1 MTHSGTDWSESTIIE
16 SKELDRFFYES
27 MDDGEDNMIIHG
39 YSVRILESGFN
50 YSGLEEYLGDTFAD
64 YVFPSKKKEELL
76 KQGKSPAV
84 RAQRKAG
91 FSTDYQRDGN
101 LGEFL
106 LFLLID
112 GYFDVPMISHKII
125 YKQNYKHEVY
135 GSDNLFFGE
144 FKEEEH
150 IGVGEAKVYG
160 GITDGA
166 REAIDSISD
175 FHNENSRRYMEQE
188 LSLAPKNISQNLD
201 EEQIDYI
208 ADVMTGDG
216 YSDYPIFHPVLVC
229 YGQEDLQNIED
240 ATKAVEEI
248 EEEID
253 DVLTNEDYLSKVTNQ
268 VDNGHHR
275 LSRAHLLF
283 LILPVADL
291 DDFRKRM
298 LTSIA
303 PGIGPSIAA
312 EEEADESDD
321 ATEEAES

>member
-1 MTHSGTDWSESTIIE
+1 MTFTGADWSESSIIE
-16 SKELDRFFYES
+16 SKELDRFFYET
-27 MDDGEDNMIIHG
+27 MDDGEENILIHG
-39 YSVRILESGFN
+39 YSIKILDSGFN
-50 YSGLEEYLGDTFAD
+50 YSGLEEYLGDTFSD
-64 YVFPSKKKEELL
+64 YVFPSKKKQELID
-76 KQGKSPAV
+76 KGKSPAV

-106 LFLLID
+106 LFLLVD
-112 GYFDVPMISHKII
+112 GYFNIPMISHKII

-144 FKEEEH
+144 FKEREH

-160 GITDGA
+160 GVTNGV
-166 REAIDSISD
+166 REAVNSISD

-188 LSLAPKNISQNLD
+188 LSLAPKNISQNLE
-201 EEQIDYI
+201 EEQIDYL
-208 ADVMTGDG
+208 AEVMTGDG
-216 YSDYPIFHPVLVC
+216 YSDYPIFHPVLIC
-229 YGQEDLQNIED
+229 YGQEDLQGVED
-240 ATKAVEEI
+240 VTKSVAEI

-253 DVLTNEDYLSKVTNQ
+253 DVLEGEDYLSRVTNQ
-268 VDNGHHR
+268 VDQGHHR

-303 PGIGPSIAA
+303 PGIGPSITT
-312 EEEADESDD
+312 EEESKESD
-321 ATEEAES
+321 ELKREAES